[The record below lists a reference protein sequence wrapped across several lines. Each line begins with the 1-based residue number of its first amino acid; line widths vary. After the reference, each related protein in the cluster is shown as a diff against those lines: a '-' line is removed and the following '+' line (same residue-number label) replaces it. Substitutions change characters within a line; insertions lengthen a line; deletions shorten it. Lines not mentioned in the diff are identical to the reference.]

1 MHGRRF
7 AFSLVLLMITMMQVG
22 YLQNLNLSTPL
33 ILDDLD
39 ENTPYHSNG
48 VPATLTASVE
58 GVNLTVNQPMSPITF
73 QYPSTGSGMQNG
85 VPVGLLLGGGEYCNM
100 EHAIDSND
108 KHHLISYNCRESDGL
123 YYTTNSG
130 GSWTTTLVDSGTYGL
145 GYKSDIELDSNNNPH
160 VVYEAGTA
168 VGLNYTY
175 LSNGV
180 WSTPTTIDSL
190 GKNNPKLAIDSNDK
204 LHVVSVQRLC
214 TGCAANY
221 TTNVGGA
228 WVSEDFATMNGWK
241 PQVVDIA
248 LNSSNNVSIAYINE
262 PSSGSYKYLTVYD
275 KSGNTWDSE
284 QIVVSQSL
292 GYYKTEIQFDQYD
305 VRHLY
310 YY

>member
-1 MHGRRF
+1 M
-7 AFSLVLLMITMMQVG
+7 
-22 YLQNLNLSTPL
+22 
-33 ILDDLD
+33 
-39 ENTPYHSNG
+39 
-48 VPATLTASVE
+48 
-58 GVNLTVNQPMSPITF
+58 
-73 QYPSTGSGMQNG
+73 
-85 VPVGLLLGGGEYCNM
+85 
-100 EHAIDSND
+100 
-108 KHHLISYNCRESDGL
+108 
-123 YYTTNSG
+123 
-130 GSWTTTLVDSGTYGL
+130 
-145 GYKSDIELDSNNNPH
+145 
-160 VVYEAGTA
+160 
-168 VGLNYTY
+168 GLNYTY

-190 GKNNPKLAIDSNDK
+190 AKNNPKLAIDSNDK

-310 YY
+310 YLSLIHI